1 MMSDLVAILS
11 PHQKRLKYLWL
22 KFYCEDNHMH
32 DPDDIERQLRELMLT
47 GYDESVR
54 AELESILDGINE
66 RDRRISEM
74 LDELLEEVDR
84 LLLLMDELGLDE

>member
-1 MMSDLVAILS
+1 
-11 PHQKRLKYLWL
+11 
-22 KFYCEDNHMH
+22 MH

-47 GYDESVR
+47 GYDGSVR

-66 RDRRISEM
+66 RDCRISEM

-84 LLLLMDELGLDE
+84 LLLLMDELGLDDE

>member
-1 MMSDLVAILS
+1 
-11 PHQKRLKYLWL
+11 
-22 KFYCEDNHMH
+22 MH
-32 DPDDIERQLRELMLT
+32 NPDDIERQLRELMLT

-66 RDRRISEM
+66 RDCRISEM

-84 LLLLMDELGLDE
+84 LLLLMDELGLDDE

>member
-1 MMSDLVAILS
+1 
-11 PHQKRLKYLWL
+11 
-22 KFYCEDNHMH
+22 MH

-66 RDRRISEM
+66 RDCRISEM

-84 LLLLMDELGLDE
+84 LLLLMDELGLDDE

>member
-1 MMSDLVAILS
+1 MADPRISEKAQISLAQV
-11 PHQKRLKYLWL
+11 
-22 KFYCEDNHMH
+22 FYREDNHMH

-47 GYDESVR
+47 GYDGSVR

-66 RDRRISEM
+66 RDCRISEM

-84 LLLLMDELGLDE
+84 LLLLMDELGLDDE